1 MHLSHLY
8 IELYREPRVADK
20 NVSKIIVNTRFWNNL
35 HQVHV
40 RPVVDNNVDIK
51 SSAHVDALLE

>member
-20 NVSKIIVNTRFWNNL
+20 NVSKIIVNTRCWNNL
-35 HQVHV
+35 HQI

-51 SSAHVDALLE
+51 FSAHVDALLE